1 MVLGSMV
8 LGVLALCID
17 MIIPTIYTSKTNR
30 QENICKIYQTKP
42 TTTTTT
48 TTTTKSNNNHQSP
61 TKTHPKNN
69 SNNHKYQAN

>member
-17 MIIPTIYTSKTNR
+17 MIIPAIYTSKINR
-30 QENICKIYQTKP
+30 QKNICKIYPTKP

-48 TTTTKSNNNHQSP
+48 STTTKSNNNHNIQ
-61 TKTHPKNN
+61 TKNHPKNN
-69 SNNHKYQAN
+69 SNNHQYQAN